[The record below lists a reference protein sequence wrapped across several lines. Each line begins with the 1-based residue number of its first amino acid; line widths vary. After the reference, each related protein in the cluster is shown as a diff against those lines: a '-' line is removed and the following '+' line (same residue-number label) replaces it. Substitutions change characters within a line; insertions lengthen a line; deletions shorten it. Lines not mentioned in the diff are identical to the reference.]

1 MSPILGT
8 LASQFSGKSFSS
20 FESIQTVNV
29 GSGGTSA
36 ASFTSIP
43 ATYTHLQIRAIARG
57 GRSDAEQ
64 YAGGLYIQLN
74 SNFLTS
80 QHQLIGKGAS
90 ATALANT
97 GGLSDGTLVMWVPA
111 SNANANIFGAVIIDI
126 LDYANTNKNKV
137 VRMLSGNDLNGSG
150 AIAMTSGLW
159 ASASAIT
166 SITFGPTDG
175 VGTIPQYSS
184 FALYGIKGS

>member
-8 LASQFSGKSFSS
+8 LASQFSGKPFGS
-20 FESIQTVNV
+20 FESIATVNV
-29 GSGGTSA
+29 GSGGTST

-57 GRSDAEQ
+57 GRSDSEQ

-97 GGLSDGTLVMWVPA
+97 GGLSNGTLVMWVPA
-111 SNANANIFGAVIIDI
+111 SNANASIFGAVIVDI
-126 LDYANTNKNKV
+126 LDYKNTNKNKV
-137 VRMLSGNDLNGSG
+137 VRILSGNDLNGSG

-159 ASASAIT
+159 TSASAIT

-184 FALYGIKGS
+184 FALYGIKGA